1 MELLNKTPVVRAPDV
16 FIRDATNEDD
26 AFERIRCPLC
36 AWTPSASSR
45 WFCSGGGGT
54 PEPPFEGCGTAWNT
68 FTTRGLCPGCQH
80 QWQWTSCL
88 RCSGWSLHEDWYEDG
103 ERHS

>member
-1 MELLNKTPVVRAPDV
+1 MELLKKTPVERAPDL
-16 FIRDATNEDD
+16 FIRDATDD
-26 AFERIRCPLC
+26 DEAFERIRCPLC
-36 AWTPSASSR
+36 DWTPSRSSR
-45 WFCSGGGGT
+45 WFCSGAGT
-54 PEPPFEGCGTAWNT
+54 PEPAFDSCGTAWNT

-103 ERHS
+103 ERRS